1 MPDHQLILASTSP
14 FRKELLDRLN
24 IPFEQIAPDCD
35 ETAARDEAA
44 LDLVGRLA
52 REKALSVQVNF
63 PGSNAVVIGSDQV
76 ADLNGTILGK
86 PHTHEAA
93 TDQLQALSSN
103 TVMFYTGLCVVKNQ
117 QHLQTVVTTEVRFR
131 ALSPQQI
138 ERYLQADQPYGC
150 AASFKSEC
158 MGSAIVEYMRSD
170 DPTALVGLPL
180 IQLAG
185 FLSETGIAVP

>member
-14 FRKELLDRLN
+14 FRKELLGRLN

-35 ETAARDEAA
+35 ETPAVGEAA

-52 REKALSVQVNF
+52 REKALSVQGNF
-63 PGSNAVVIGSDQV
+63 PGSSVVVIGSDQV

-93 TDQLQALSSN
+93 IGQLQALAGN
-103 TVMFYTGLCVVKNQ
+103 TVKFYTGLCVVRNQ
-117 QHLQTVVTTEVRFR
+117 QCLQTVVTTEVRFR
-131 ALSPQQI
+131 TLSAEQI
-138 ERYLQADQPYGC
+138 ERYLQVDRPYGC

-185 FLSETGIAVP
+185 FLSEAGIAVP